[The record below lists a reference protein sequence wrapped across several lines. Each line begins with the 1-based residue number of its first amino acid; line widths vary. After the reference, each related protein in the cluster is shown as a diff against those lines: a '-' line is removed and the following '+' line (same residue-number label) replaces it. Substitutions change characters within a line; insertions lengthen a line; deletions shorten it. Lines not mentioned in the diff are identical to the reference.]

1 MEYNPVV
8 GKVHIYML
16 SKILD
21 DVGFKMK
28 GTTQEEI
35 GLDMISSI
43 VTGLWRAEKSVDDLI
58 CDVYSIA
65 DIKSLTLKEYIK
77 SITAII
83 KNPDF
88 LEAWEELTGGLN

>member
-8 GKVHIYML
+8 EKRHIYML

-21 DVGFKMK
+21 DVGFKMQ

-35 GLDMISSI
+35 GLDMVGSI
-43 VTGLWRAEKSVDDLI
+43 VRGLWKAEKSVDALI
-58 CDVYSIA
+58 CDVYGIT
-65 DIKSLTLKEYIK
+65 DIKSLTIKEYIK

>member
-8 GKVHIYML
+8 EKRHIFML

-21 DVGFKMK
+21 DAGFKMK

-35 GLDMISSI
+35 GLDMVSSI
-43 VTGLWRAEKSVDDLI
+43 VRGLWKAEKSVDNLI
-58 CDVYSIA
+58 CDVYNIA
-65 DIKSLTLKEYIK
+65 DTKSLSLKEYIK
-77 SITAII
+77 AVTAII